1 MKICLLSIALL
12 LSVPGFLNSK
22 KNDRIFLQLH
32 ALEGKWIMKTKKG
45 AVGESWKIL
54 NKDLLQNSGYMI
66 RGSDTIITERVALRN
81 TKEGIFYVSTVED
94 QNNQAP
100 VSFRLT
106 SGDNNMFV
114 FENPAHDFPKKITY
128 HFVNK
133 DSLEAWIDDGKKV
146 PEKKSMFRYS
156 RQN

>member
-1 MKICLLSIALL
+1 MKIYLLFIALL
-12 LSVPGFLNSK
+12 ASVAGPLSSK
-22 KNDRIFLQLH
+22 KNDKIFMQLY

-45 AVGESWKIL
+45 AVGESWKIV

-81 TKEGIFYVSTVED
+81 TKEGIFYISTVED

-106 SGDNNMFV
+106 SGNNNMFV